1 MLKKWMS
8 GGLLI
13 TFMAVSAAMAA
24 YDIPETIRETESPA
38 LETLLRGSWAP
49 GFEKTLNDTLP
60 VSDPSRDFW
69 GRSEYALFGQGRKG
83 VLVGADGWL
92 FTDEEFSCPK
102 GGHVRFQSNLS
113 YIRETRDAL
122 AQRGIALAVI
132 LIPAKTRLYPTYLGR
147 NKVPHCR
154 EDLYSVTLLRLRSD
168 GLKVFDLLSKMSVS
182 PDRSDLFLK
191 TDTHWTPVGARLA
204 AETAEKEFDTSG
216 FAKKTYGTAVQGEGS
231 VHEGDL
237 LRYLPGVGV
246 DDIPRDTLAAYVT
259 EEKTDGEGD
268 MAADLFGEDIPPVT
282 LVGTSYSA
290 NPSWH
295 FLGFLKE
302 ALGVDILDMSD
313 EGRGPFTVMEK
324 YLESD
329 ALKNTPPRLVIW
341 EIPERYMMSD
351 PALEKAPEEKTKEKE
366 V

>member
-8 GGLLI
+8 GGFFI
-13 TFMAVSAAMAA
+13 AFMAVSAAMAA
-24 YDIPETIRETESPA
+24 YDMPETIRETENPT
-38 LETLLRGSWAP
+38 LETLLRGNWAP
-49 GFEKTLNDTLP
+49 GFEKALNETLP
-60 VSDPSRDFW
+60 VSDPVRDFW

-92 FTDEEFSCPK
+92 FTDEEFACPK
-102 GGHVRFQSNLS
+102 GGQERFQNNLS
-113 YIRETRDAL
+113 YIASMRDAL
-122 AQRGIALAVI
+122 AQRGIDLAVV
-132 LIPAKTRLYPTYLGR
+132 LIPAKARLYPAYLGQ
-147 NKVPHCR
+147 NAVPHCR
-154 EDLYSVTLLRLRSD
+154 SGLYALTLLK
-168 GLKVFDLLSKMSVS
+168 LKSKDIKVIDLISKMNAS
-182 PDRSDLFLK
+182 PDKDELFLK
-191 TDTHWTPVGARLA
+191 TDTHWTPSGARFVA
-204 AETAEKEFDTSG
+204 AVAAKEIDTSG
-216 FAKKTYGTAVQGEGS
+216 FEKKTYGVTLQGDKS

-237 LRYLPGVGV
+237 LRYVPGVG
-246 DDIPRDTLAAYVT
+246 DEDIARDALQSYVT
-259 EEKTDGEGD
+259 DVQNASEEDT
-268 MAADLFGEDIPPVT
+268 AASLFGDDIPPVT

-324 YLESD
+324 YMESD
-329 ALKNTPPRLVIW
+329 ALKNTPPKLVIW